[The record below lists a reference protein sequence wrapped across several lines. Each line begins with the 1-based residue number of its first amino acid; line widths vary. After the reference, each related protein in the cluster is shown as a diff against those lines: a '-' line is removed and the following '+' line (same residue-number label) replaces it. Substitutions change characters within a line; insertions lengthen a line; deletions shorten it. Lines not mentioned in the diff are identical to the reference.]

1 MQIVRGK
8 ELREREQ
15 LQSVASSTIDAKRG
29 IIYDCNK
36 KALAI
41 SADVDTITVNPKL
54 IIVKQD
60 ENVDQEKTNSL
71 KEKMA
76 KEFSDL
82 FQLDYNETL
91 KKLNSDKS
99 IETIAE
105 KVETDKVKELQNW
118 MKENS
123 IYSGINIDED
133 TKRYYPFNNLASN
146 LIGFCGSDNQGL
158 DGIELEYD
166 DVLKGTNGKLTTA
179 ISASQKAI
187 PDSNKEY
194 IAPENGSNLYLTI
207 DSTIQSI
214 AEKYLKQA
222 VEENNCKR
230 GGNVIIENPET
241 GEILA
246 MATYPDYNLNT
257 PYEPNEWIKEGFDKL
272 SGTEKTNKLYS
283 MWRNRAVLDTYEP
296 GSTFK
301 TIIAAT
307 ALENGIT
314 TTDIPGDF
322 YCSGAQK
329 VADATIHCAKESGHG
344 SESLRQALENSCN
357 PALIQLGQRIGKDT
371 LYKYF
376 KLFGLFDKTGI
387 DLPSEGT
394 STFWDKEDVGPVEL
408 ATMSFGQR
416 ITITP
421 LQLISAIS
429 TISNEGEYVK
439 PRIVT
444 KIENPNEKSIENVEV
459 ETIRKVI
466 STETSQKIKD
476 MMLSVVTEGTG
487 KLAKV
492 EGYSIGGKSGTSEPT
507 EKNAAEGYVASFVAI
522 SPIEN
527 TQVVVLVILYDP
539 KGNSH
544 QGGQTAGP
552 VAAQI
557 LSEVLPYL
565 GIPSDTTKTK
575 TNEDDLPVVPNLV
588 DKTVAEAK
596 RVLAASGFNVKIS
609 ITTDENTTLVS
620 DQTPKAGIKLEPG
633 ATIYLY
639 TAENEVRV
647 STTVP
652 NVKGMS
658 SGAATAALRSANLNI
673 KVEGESGIVVSQEP
687 SYETEQEV
695 GTVVNVTIKEQL
707 KEGQ

>member
-1 MQIVRGK
+1 MQIVKGK

-15 LQSVASSTIDAKRG
+15 LQSIASSTIDAKRG

-54 IIVKQD
+54 ITVKVD
-60 ENVDQEKTNSL
+60 GNVDEEKTKSL
-71 KEKMA
+71 KEKIA

-82 FQLDYNETL
+82 FKLDYNETL
-91 KKLNSDKS
+91 NKLNSEKS
-99 IETIAE
+99 TETIAE
-105 KVETDKVKELQNW
+105 KVETDKVKELKNW

-123 IYSGINIDED
+123 TYSGINIDED

-257 PYEPNEWIKEGFDKL
+257 PYEPNEWIKDRFDKL
-272 SGTEKTNKLYS
+272 SQTEKTNKLYS

-301 TIIAAT
+301 TIIAST

-314 TTDIPGDF
+314 TTDIQGDF

-329 VADATIHCAKESGHG
+329 VADAVIHCAKESGHG

-376 KLFGLFDKTGI
+376 KLFGLFDNTGI

-394 STFWDKEDVGPVEL
+394 STFWDKKDVGPVEL

-416 ITITP
+416 FSITP
-421 LQLISAIS
+421 MQLVKAVSAIANGGNLI
-429 TISNEGEYVK
+429 T
-439 PRIVT
+439 PHIV
-444 KIENPNEKSIENVEV
+444 KSIENTDTGTITNIETKIERQVISKDTSDKMKSIMKDVVEV
-459 ETIRKVI
+459 GG
-466 STETSQKIKD
+466 
-476 MMLSVVTEGTG
+476 GTY
-487 KLAKV
+487 AQV
-492 EGYSIGGKSGTSEPT
+492 QGYTIGGKTGTSEPDPNHK
-507 EKNAAEGYVASFVAI
+507 ENGYVSSFLAI
-522 SPIEN
+522 APVEN
-527 TQVVVLVILYDP
+527 TKLVVLLTLYAP
-539 KGNSH
+539 QTKNYY
-544 QGGQTAGP
+544 GGKIAAP
-552 VAAQI
+552 VVSQI
-557 LSEVLPYL
+557 LSEVLPYMN
-565 GIPSDTTKTK
+565 IPSNDIATAKEDLISTPNVKNKTLSNAK
-575 TNEDDLPVVPNLV
+575 EILEKAGLKYEYSGSADDIITEQMP
-588 DKTVAEAK
+588 
-596 RVLAASGFNVKIS
+596 ASGTQLKKGGIVMLYSEKNKERKEQEVPDLKGVTYERAKNILASKKLNIS
-609 ITTDENTTLVS
+609 STGDGIVIAQN
-620 DQTPKAGIKLEPG
+620 PKAGSKVEEG
-633 ATIYLY
+633 
-639 TAENEVRV
+639 
-647 STTVP
+647 TVIS
-652 NVKGMS
+652 VTLQE
-658 SGAATAALRSANLNI
+658 AAT
-673 KVEGESGIVVSQEP
+673 KSQ
-687 SYETEQEV
+687 
-695 GTVVNVTIKEQL
+695 N
-707 KEGQ
+707 